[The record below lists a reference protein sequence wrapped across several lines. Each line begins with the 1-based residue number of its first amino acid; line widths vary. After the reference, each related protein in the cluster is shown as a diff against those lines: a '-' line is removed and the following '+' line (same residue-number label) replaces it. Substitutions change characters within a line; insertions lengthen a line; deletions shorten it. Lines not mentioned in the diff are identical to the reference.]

1 MVLTAIVNNLKAHS
15 SKKNPAAPCKKLPQF
30 IFFFTFLPFYLFTF
44 KIYSSGSVFKLITLP
59 VTGLRTM

>member
-1 MVLTAIVNNLKAHS
+1 MPLLIT
-15 SKKNPAAPCKKLPQF
+15 SKPIALNKSPAAPCKKLPQF
-30 IFFFTFLPFYLFTF
+30 IYFLPFYLFTF

>member
-1 MVLTAIVNNLKAHS
+1 MPCLMVLNAIVNNLKAHS
-15 SKKNPAAPCKKLPQF
+15 SKKILLLPVKSF
-30 IFFFTFLPFYLFTF
+30 RSLYFFYLFTF